1 MAQETPAKQLYDLL
15 ISRDFDDLRAVSS
28 QTDKTPVNAEGQPDV
43 GLADLFSFDWHS
55 ESGKNY
61 GTVLILLRSDGT
73 VMLEFGNNLGKTIDS
88 SDRQQWFDFML
99 EIKNF
104 AVRNFMAFEAVNL
117 GKIRHSL
124 HGQRNL
130 REGLLE
136 SWTGRRDVSWN
147 ADPGQTRLVIKHRR
161 ALGEGEARHH
171 QIESLFVETA
181 DDQRFRLPFRN
192 LTAGRAMLE
201 HVRAGGR
208 PWDVRGAHIAQMVSE
223 LAVLSRFR
231 RANAGRLLE
240 GDTATLVEQTNGYH
254 TRLQRCLRG
263 MTTATGYRDYFESWQ
278 PTEISE
284 ESVVIEGL
292 KHLFVTQTID
302 QRIEDALPLL
312 ARIQQQEK
320 IMKEADIFESWAN
333 RQVEGTWQLPD
344 TPEKQTE
351 LIELLSQE
359 LSVGVD
365 AVNAT
370 GQLQDILGDDE
381 LFDQLSALATTDPN
395 ADARQVVIDRLQ
407 ELSDDPGVRRV
418 LDQLQIDSTAEMN
431 PPEAVNPADLEPD
444 QTGVEEGA
452 TPTPGLQPDG
462 KYYNKAGRLIGTWNG
477 RTLAIDPGAKQY
489 WIDEFGEEEAGDIAI
504 KWQKQLEKVTA
515 PSEDSVKYY
524 ANELEKSD
532 LQANRPRQ
540 SRQQYYDLAVQMLS
554 GQQGIT
560 EGADRELVRLRELL
574 KR

>member
-104 AVRNFMAFEAVNL
+104 AVRNFMGFEAVNL

-124 HGQRNL
+124 HGQRNI

-240 GDTATLVEQTNGYH
+240 GDTEALVEQTNGYY

-263 MTTATGYRDYFESWQ
+263 LGTATGYRDYFESWQ

-320 IMKEADIFESWAN
+320 TMKEANIFEAWVD
-333 RQVEGTWQLPD
+333 RMMEGTWALPE
-344 TPEKQTE
+344 TPEQQTQ
-351 LIELLSQE
+351 LSKLLSQS
-359 LSVGVD
+359 LTVGVD

-381 LFDQLSALATTDPN
+381 LFDRLTDLADRDPN
-395 ADARQVVIDRLQ
+395 ANAWDDSAVMDRMWELADASP
-407 ELSDDPGVRRV
+407 ELAAALTQIGTPTGPEDDEQPAV
-418 LDQLQIDSTAEMN
+418 AEGEQTMSRAAKGMMKYGEKGMRELAKKGKEGASEKEMDATREKFN
-431 PPEAVNPADLEPD
+431 KYNESVGFDLE
-444 QTGVEEGA
+444 
-452 TPTPGLQPDG
+452 
-462 KYYNKAGRLIGTWNG
+462 
-477 RTLAIDPGAKQY
+477 LA
-489 WIDEFGEEEAGDIAI
+489 
-504 KWQKQLEKVTA
+504 
-515 PSEDSVKYY
+515 
-524 ANELEKSD
+524 
-532 LQANRPRQ
+532 
-540 SRQQYYDLAVQMLS
+540 
-554 GQQGIT
+554 
-560 EGADRELVRLRELL
+560 RLRKLL
-574 KR
+574 GR